1 MQNNFA
7 TNFNLQEDDRI
18 LLADMGLP
26 MDFLQDV
33 IAATRDQVASINPL
47 SPNGY
52 KGTSPWAIGTGLLRE
67 RLLAMGPHWQISRY
81 KNDEETINTDLN
93 FSITVKSGNA
103 QTGLLAPPPSQK
115 SPLGKRMQQAVLS
128 NGVQL
133 GLFPPDELPAKP
145 SDARTRW
152 FLLLNFDGE
161 VPRAEL
167 SLPNEISA
175 NGKAFAGYHRR
186 IIIPMED
193 IIPAVEFLP
202 HDEQYA
208 DVKLDIEIKKS
219 G

>member
-7 TNFNLQEDDRI
+7 SNFNLQEDNESV
-18 LLADMGLP
+18 LAHMGLS
-26 MDFLQDV
+26 MNILQDV
-33 IAATRDQVASINPL
+33 IAATRDQVDSINPL

-52 KGTSPWAIGTGLLRE
+52 KGASPWAIGTALLRE

-93 FSITVKSGNA
+93 FSITVKKGNA

-115 SPLGKRMQQAVLS
+115 SSLGKRMQQAVLS

-133 GLFPPDELPAKP
+133 GLFSSDELPAKP

-152 FLLLNFDGE
+152 FLLLNFDRE

-167 SLPNEISA
+167 SLPNEIST
-175 NGKAFAGYHRR
+175 NGKAFTGYHRR

-193 IIPAVEFLP
+193 IIPAVELLP
-202 HDEQYA
+202 YKEQYA

>member
-7 TNFNLQEDDRI
+7 ANFNLQEDNESV
-18 LLADMGLP
+18 LAHMGLS
-26 MDFLQDV
+26 MDLLRDV
-33 IAATRDQVASINPL
+33 IAAIWGQVHALNPL
-47 SPNGY
+47 MPNVYIGS
-52 KGTSPWAIGTGLLRE
+52 SPWAIGTGLLRE

-93 FSITVKSGNA
+93 FSITVKKGNA

-115 SPLGKRMQQAVLS
+115 SSLGKRMQQAVLS

-133 GLFPPDELPAKP
+133 GLFSPDELPAKP
-145 SDARTRW
+145 SEARTRW

-175 NGKAFAGYHRR
+175 NGKAFTGYHRR